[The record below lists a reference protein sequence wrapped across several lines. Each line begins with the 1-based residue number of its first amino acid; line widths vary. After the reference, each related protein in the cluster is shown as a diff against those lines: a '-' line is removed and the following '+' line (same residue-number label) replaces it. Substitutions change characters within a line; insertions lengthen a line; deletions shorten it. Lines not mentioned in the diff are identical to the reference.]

1 MAYIFLVIFSL
12 INGYFFTQ
20 TFFLINQ
27 SDLRSLFNIIPLV
40 FLFFVPAVTM
50 GLIAWEK
57 NSGTIEIMATL
68 PIKDSE
74 FVLGKYF
81 SGLTLILVGIGFT
94 LVHFITLTSVG
105 TNIDYGAVLCGYFGI
120 MLLGAFYSSIG
131 LFASSLTENQ
141 VVAFIIAISVV
152 IIFFLLDKVLI
163 FTPAALTGIL
173 QYISVEYH
181 LSNISRGVVDSRNI
195 IYFISMIWM
204 FLSLTIRIVEIRKW
218 R

>member
-1 MAYIFLVIFSL
+1 
-12 INGYFFTQ
+12 
-20 TFFLINQ
+20 
-27 SDLRSLFNIIPLV
+27 
-40 FLFFVPAVTM
+40 
-50 GLIAWEK
+50 
-57 NSGTIEIMATL
+57 
-68 PIKDSE
+68 
-74 FVLGKYF
+74 
-81 SGLTLILVGIGFT
+81 
-94 LVHFITLTSVG
+94 LVHFITLASVG

-131 LFASSLTENQ
+131 LFASSVTENQ

-152 IIFFLLDKVLI
+152 IVFYLLDKILI

-195 IYFISMIWM
+195 IYFLSMIWM
-204 FLSLTIRIVEIRKW
+204 FLSLTIRVVEIRKW